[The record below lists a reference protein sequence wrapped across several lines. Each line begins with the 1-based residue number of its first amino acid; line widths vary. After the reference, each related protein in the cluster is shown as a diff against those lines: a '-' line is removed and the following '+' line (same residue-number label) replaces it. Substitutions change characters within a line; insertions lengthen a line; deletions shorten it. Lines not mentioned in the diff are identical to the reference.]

1 MKNFSYLLLLSG
13 GLFLIMAFRTDSGKT
28 AFAERSFTTL
38 PFSACQVP
46 IDSSMFYNEDGSPAS
61 TNSGANNLGDEQAI
75 MGDPI
80 AGSGNTT
87 NSYSEW
93 SYPYGSNK
101 KSYIDLGQDYDIS
114 EIYLFDYTGSD
125 TFKIYVGLPGAS
137 SVPIISVYTNQYK
150 QWRAFTSLGVTAR
163 YLTFE
168 KVGDGAKIGEI
179 AICGTVSSS
188 SCALTSQISNITCD
202 DNGTDTDGSDD
213 KFYFDL
219 LVTRSDTSA
228 GTWTATIGGQSESG
242 SYGTSV
248 NLGPYDI
255 SGGDLSFTIMDQT
268 LGSCTV
274 NETVTAPA
282 SCSSGGSGS
291 SSAWANGTNTTNNI
305 HRTGKVAIG
314 TSTFLSDTSSLLYVN
329 GIIRAEKVKVELCS
343 AGGWCDYV
351 FRPDYIL
358 KPLAEVEQ
366 FIAQNGHLPDVPSES
381 ALMAE
386 EVLDLGAI
394 SVIQQQKIEELF
406 LYVIEMNKEIEVLKQ
421 EVNQLRQEKTK
432 LKSKLD

>member
-188 SCALTSQISNITCD
+188 ILFNIRFCAF
-202 DNGTDTDGSDD
+202 GA
-213 KFYFDL
+213 K
-219 LVTRSDTSA
+219 A
-228 GTWTATIGGQSESG
+228 G
-242 SYGTSV
+242 
-248 NLGPYDI
+248 L
-255 SGGDLSFTIMDQT
+255 
-268 LGSCTV
+268 
-274 NETVTAPA
+274 
-282 SCSSGGSGS
+282 
-291 SSAWANGTNTTNNI
+291 
-305 HRTGKVAIG
+305 
-314 TSTFLSDTSSLLYVN
+314 FLS
-329 GIIRAEKVKVELCS
+329 
-343 AGGWCDYV
+343 
-351 FRPDYIL
+351 
-358 KPLAEVEQ
+358 LANNT
-366 FIAQNGHLPDVPSES
+366 AQNNCIKIDLHKTCYS
-381 ALMAE
+381 A
-386 EVLDLGAI
+386 V
-394 SVIQQQKIEELF
+394 
-406 LYVIEMNKEIEVLKQ
+406 
-421 EVNQLRQEKTK
+421 
-432 LKSKLD
+432 